1 MQKTLGTENPLQI
14 IDMPVLWGKYD
25 KKPIIPNP
33 VNGLAVNG
41 KYFLSKLNR
50 PVKSQWGFHTDLSF
64 RPGGTLE
71 EYHAYKKVVLEKLN
85 SIFTKPPVFVDTRLL
100 DRYGGNLH
108 CAITNINVPC
118 K

>member
-1 MQKTLGTENPLQI
+1 
-14 IDMPVLWGKYD
+14 LWGKDD

-50 PVKSQWGFHTDLSF
+50 PVKSRWGFHADLSF
-64 RPGGTLE
+64 RPRGTLE
-71 EYHAYKKVVLEKLN
+71 EYHAYRKVILEKLN
-85 SIFTKPPVFVDTRLL
+85 SIFAEPPVFVDTRIL
-100 DRYGGNLH
+100 DNYGGNLH
-108 CAITNINVPC
+108 CATTTINVPC